1 MRDKSMSTADDG
13 QSIELLAKFSEV
25 LERVTVPS
33 IYPSLAPVAPV
44 KQIALRP
51 PTAEALFVF
60 FNQ

>member
-1 MRDKSMSTADDG
+1 MSTADDG